1 MDKKYIILMIV
12 AIVIIAAAVSV
23 YTTHTSERKN
33 TLALDD
39 KQIANI
45 TVNMNNW
52 SYDSANDIYY
62 QLNLSY
68 CNRAKAPEY
77 ETLSIYVPGKYFDGE
92 KNTNGTYNCTIIVP
106 KMHQS

>member
-45 TVNMNNW
+45 TVNIN
-52 SYDSANDIYY
+52 
-62 QLNLSY
+62 
-68 CNRAKAPEY
+68 
-77 ETLSIYVPGKYFDGE
+77 GE
-92 KNTNGTYNCTIIVP
+92 KTYTTNKNGQVNINT
-106 KMHQS
+106 KL